1 MSISLVIL
9 TFQKKLKIFVMSC
22 FQGVNSKILKES
34 PAQSSELA
42 LLISSGITDRSR

>member
-1 MSISLVIL
+1 MIPRLVL
-9 TFQKKLKIFVMSC
+9 FTFIFEFFDNYNNIQDVS
-22 FQGVNSKILKES
+22 SKILKES